1 MPWDVFY
8 LILKTFPRQ
17 STQKFRGALQVEA
30 KYMQLAKDMLAY
42 ERDTTQHWMQHAHAS
57 AESLMRQP
65 VLIEDP
71 QTHRFFNATD
81 YHAVCALVC
90 FLTRPT

>member
-1 MPWDVFY
+1 M
-8 LILKTFPRQ
+8 
-17 STQKFRGALQVEA
+17 QVEA

-65 VLIEDP
+65 VLIEDS
-71 QTHRFFNATD
+71 QTHRFFLRYRLPCCLRAGVLLNAP
-81 YHAVCALVC
+81 HMSSCWAGA
-90 FLTRPT
+90 F

>member
-1 MPWDVFY
+1 M
-8 LILKTFPRQ
+8 
-17 STQKFRGALQVEA
+17 QVEA

-42 ERDTTQHWMQHAHAS
+42 ERDTTQRWMQHAHAS

-71 QTHRFFNATD
+71 QTHRFLTPQITMLP
-81 YHAVCALVC
+81 VRWCASLC
-90 FLTRPT
+90 TPHEQLLSWLFWIWAYRSKHPSCLCL